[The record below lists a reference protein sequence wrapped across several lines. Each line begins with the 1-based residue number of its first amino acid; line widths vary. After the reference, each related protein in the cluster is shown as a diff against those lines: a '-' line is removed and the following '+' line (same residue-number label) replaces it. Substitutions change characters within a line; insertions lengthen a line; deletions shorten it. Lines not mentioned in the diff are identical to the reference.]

1 MLELIE
7 RLIMLEL
14 SKEIAKSQAAEQK
27 NILDTIL
34 DGAQKAAQVVNNI
47 KCISAGDD
55 PKPTSP
61 LYEKEPVTMPTKE
74 APTPPSFAAKS
85 FAPKDPIAMVSEAIE
100 SIRSHIETV
109 YQQRSIAK
117 SDLEPIMSAL
127 YDLHLDLYEKT
138 KK

>member
-1 MLELIE
+1 MIELIE

-47 KCISAGDD
+47 KTISAGND
-55 PKPTSP
+55 PKPTSS
-61 LYEKEPVTMPTKE
+61 LYEKEPVTMPKE
-74 APTPPSFAAKS
+74 APMPPSFAAKS
-85 FAPKDPIAMVSEAIE
+85 FTTKDPIAMVSEAIE